1 MSTSLRDVVF
11 DAPIQRAFSLL
22 SEIMPYAYHDNRQ
35 GFWTMGENPY
45 FRGKKAV
52 FLTSAS
58 FTLLKFDIREFVVRF
73 LTNESEGR

>member
-1 MSTSLRDVVF
+1 
-11 DAPIQRAFSLL
+11 
-22 SEIMPYAYHDNRQ
+22 
-35 GFWTMGENPY
+35 MGENPY